1 MSKIEP
7 PTALFGTAIQ
17 LDFLVKI
24 PALHLQRIDMKIRY
38 EHVARGYNR
47 LRLVPWIRPSASGEL
62 IAASWRQ
69 FELL

>member
-24 PALHLQRIDMKIRY
+24 PALHLQCIDMKIRH
-38 EHVARGYNR
+38 EQVARGDNR
-47 LRLVPWIRPSASGEL
+47 LRVVPWIRPSGSGKL
-62 IAASWRQ
+62 IT
-69 FELL
+69 